1 MSLNDGTTDY
11 TFEQDPYYMTE
22 IRENKDDAVVD
33 TYEGAEYFEWDETIV
48 GKSLTLKWHACP
60 ATQFDQFKAFRIGGK
75 ALVFDPDIGTG
86 KTYNVRMI
94 NPFDGDYLIGEI
106 SSWRENVVITLF
118 ILSEVT

>member
-1 MSLNDGTTDY
+1 
-11 TFEQDPYYMTE
+11 
-22 IRENKDDAVVD
+22 
-33 TYEGAEYFEWDETIV
+33 
-48 GKSLTLKWHACP
+48 
-60 ATQFDQFKAFRIGGK
+60 
-75 ALVFDPDIGTG
+75 LVFDPDIGTG